1 MGIPVREQWKLLKTP
16 MLATGRTKTSS
27 EGSEVTAA
35 GASLEGKKPEVEKP
49 IKRLHRPGATREARN
64 YGRGSADTEGRY
76 EGPGNRIKA
85 PAKGSCGLSQ
95 NSTWHVISAQYC
107 WLRLHQKHR
116 LIVTFFSKPL
126 NSFPSKP
133 RSFQRPPR
141 LCKVRPGLSESVSYR
156 APLPHSSLA
165 TLASVL
171 LSEHIRP
178 ALTSG
183 PLHLTFLLPGT
194 PSPRVSTGSLPHL
207 P

>member
-1 MGIPVREQWKLLKTP
+1 
-16 MLATGRTKTSS
+16 MLATGRTKTSP
-27 EGSEVTAA
+27 EGSEVTTA
-35 GASLEGKKPEVEKP
+35 GASLEGEKPEVEKP
-49 IKRLHRPGATREARN
+49 IKRLHRPGATRDARN
-64 YGRGSADTEGRY
+64 YGRGSADTERRY
-76 EGPGNRIKA
+76 KGPGNRIKA
-85 PAKGSCGLSQ
+85 PAKGSRGHSQ
-95 NSTWHVISAQYC
+95 NSTWHIISAQYC

-116 LIVTFFSKPL
+116 LIVTSFSKPL
-126 NSFPSKP
+126 NSFPSHSEQKP

-141 LCKVRPGLSESVSYR
+141 PCKVRPGLSESVSYR

-165 TLASVL
+165 TLASAL

-194 PSPRVSTGSLPHL
+194 PFPRVSTGSLPHL